1 MADSWENVDP
11 TTWKFHIRE
20 NVKFHNGTPMTPQK
34 VKESI
39 EYTMKQSARSAK
51 AVKIESIAVDG
62 QNLIIKTT
70 EPNGSLLSSLTEPA
84 FVIMDTADLKDV
96 ASKPVLT
103 GPYKITSF
111 KKVKQLNLQPSQ
123 ITGAANQVLI
133 L

>member
-1 MADSWENVDP
+1 
-11 TTWKFHIRE
+11 
-20 NVKFHNGTPMTPQK
+20 MTPQK

-51 AVKIESIAVDG
+51 AVKIESITVDG

-103 GPYKITSF
+103 GPYKNHCF
-111 KKVKQLNLQPSQ
+111 QKR
-123 ITGAANQVLI
+123 
-133 L
+133 

>member
-1 MADSWENVDP
+1 
-11 TTWKFHIRE
+11 
-20 NVKFHNGTPMTPQK
+20 
-34 VKESI
+34 
-39 EYTMKQSARSAK
+39 MKQSARSAK

-123 ITGAANQVLI
+123 ITGAANQVLT

>member
-1 MADSWENVDP
+1 
-11 TTWKFHIRE
+11 
-20 NVKFHNGTPMTPQK
+20 
-34 VKESI
+34 
-39 EYTMKQSARSAK
+39 MKQSARSAK
-51 AVKIESIAVDG
+51 AVKIESITVDG

-103 GPYKITSF
+103 GPYKITAF

-123 ITGAANQVLI
+123 ITGVANQVLI

>member
-1 MADSWENVDP
+1 MDP

-70 EPNGSLLSSLTEPA
+70 EPNGSLLSSLTEQLSLSWTLQ
-84 FVIMDTADLKDV
+84 ILKM
-96 ASKPVLT
+96 
-103 GPYKITSF
+103 
-111 KKVKQLNLQPSQ
+111 
-123 ITGAANQVLI
+123 
-133 L
+133 

>member
-1 MADSWENVDP
+1 MLVL
-11 TTWKFHIRE
+11 
-20 NVKFHNGTPMTPQK
+20 Q
-34 VKESI
+34 
-39 EYTMKQSARSAK
+39 K

-84 FVIMDTADLKDV
+84 FVIMDTADLKDI
-96 ASKPVLT
+96 ASKPDLT
-103 GPYKITSF
+103 GPYKITAF

-123 ITGAANQVLI
+123 ITGVANQVLI